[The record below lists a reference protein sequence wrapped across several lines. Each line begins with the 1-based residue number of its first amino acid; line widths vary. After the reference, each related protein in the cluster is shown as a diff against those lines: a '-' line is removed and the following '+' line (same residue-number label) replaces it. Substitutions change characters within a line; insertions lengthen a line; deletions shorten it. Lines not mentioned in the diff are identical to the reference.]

1 MIGERREA
9 RTKSQAQTQLFLYG
23 NEQRVQHFAAP
34 FVHFYISFVRFFF
47 SSFFP
52 FILLKGFI
60 RWILCSLQLLENE
73 FLITE
78 SIILSCV
85 KSLFLGIVH
94 SVYFY

>member
-9 RTKSQAQTQLFLYG
+9 RTKSQAQTQLSFMEMNKGCSKMLYPL
-23 NEQRVQHFAAP
+23 FIFIYP
-34 FVHFYISFVRFFF
+34 LFVSF
-47 SSFFP
+47 S
-52 FILLKGFI
+52 LLKGFI
-60 RWILCSLQLLENE
+60 RWFLCSLQLLENE